1 MNNSQNVSK
10 AEWLCAALIDLLPIA
25 ILGRLH
31 GVANIILDIIFRAAK
46 NINIHI
52 IDITWFIDITWSTIY
67 IIFFW
72 GAALYL
78 LLKDAFGLS
87 LGKRIMGIKLQKEGN
102 DASMGW
108 CLLRNLILAL
118 FYVHCFIPVVNPDTT
133 NFFLGNLFFF
143 YCVAE
148 LLCVCFTNRTI
159 GDNIC
164 QLQLVKRESYVPT
177 KVNDHTF
184 CIIAIIILCSLTI
197 AIFTPFFPWGDE
209 ATLILTNYRE
219 FKKLYCLNRIF
230 IPALVKS
237 MVYSFLLF
245 KLIKPKLFRWKS
257 IILVVLMQFSCM
269 ALTFVSEKPLEKY
282 IIFLILVVLNV
293 VYSFLLFKLKP
304 ETFGRKTIILLILM
318 QFIFMALLTIYTIPL
333 NDYIAYLIIFLI
345 FVTSFVTLRLLFRGD
360 KRFANTMQVVEN
372 EDDKVCG
379 PIDTKEKN
387 ECVAIVSLL
396 LSLPLIALLMKEL
409 IEMNRRYDLYIL
421 TFMKIALM
429 IGFSVL
435 LFYLYHKHAAKF
447 ADNVLL
453 KRLIIVGA
461 AVVVLHSLISSLF
474 IMF

>member
-1 MNNSQNVSK
+1 MNNSQNVSNVSK
-10 AEWLCAALIDLLPIA
+10 TEWLCAALIDFLPIA
-25 ILGRLH
+25 ILGCLH
-31 GVANIILDIIFRAAK
+31 GVANLILFRAAR
-46 NINIHI
+46 NINTHI
-52 IDITWFIDITWSTIY
+52 IDITAQTIY

-87 LGKRIMGIKLQKEGN
+87 IGKRIMGIKLQKEGN
-102 DASMGW
+102 DASMAL
-108 CLLRNLILAL
+108 CMLRNLILAL

-164 QLQLVKRESYVPT
+164 QLQLVKRENYVPT

-209 ATLILTNYRE
+209 STLILTNYRE
-219 FKKLYCLNRIF
+219 YHKLYCLNMNF

-245 KLIKPKLFRWKS
+245 KLIKPKVFRWKS

-269 ALTFVSEKPLEKY
+269 ALIIYTSVAEKPLEKY
-282 IIFLILVVLNV
+282 IIFLILVVNV

-333 NDYIAYLIIFLI
+333 NEYIAYLIIFLI
-345 FVTSFVTLRLLFRGD
+345 FVTTFVTLRLLFRGD

-372 EDDKVCG
+372 EDDKVCE

-409 IEMNRRYDLYIL
+409 VEMDHWSDLYIL
-421 TFMKIALM
+421 KFMKIALM

-461 AVVVLHSLISSLF
+461 IVVVLHSLISSLF